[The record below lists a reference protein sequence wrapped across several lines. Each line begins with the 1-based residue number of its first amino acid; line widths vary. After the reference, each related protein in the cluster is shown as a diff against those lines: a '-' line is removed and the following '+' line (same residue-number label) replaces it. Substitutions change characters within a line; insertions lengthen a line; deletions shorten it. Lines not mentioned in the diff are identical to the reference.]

1 MKKTR
6 KIIVLLLSLVMLLAS
21 SVVVSAATAPSY
33 AAPKG
38 VTVIDSTSKNFAKTA
53 SLYTDEGAKTYDVK
67 YTYTTK
73 AFVKE
78 GDLRNATL
86 EDLAAMDI
94 HEIVAPSISVSSD
107 NTGALRAS
115 YSQVSDLAT
124 AKSVK
129 YKSGKSTVTITY
141 TVNGQITLTPVA
153 NSKKTVAVKVNYIQY
168 SKGIQKIIAAKT
180 LKVNTLTHAAGIDVT
195 NAEQDEA
202 GNYTLVMANKGTKS
216 LGAVVSN
223 DTASNKKLTYEVI
236 GTKTA
241 KGKNVEGVSVSAAGV
256 VTTTGVAL
264 DKDLESTIKITSA
277 DKKASVTVSLKTATV
292 DIAKIGFQSSK
303 LALVTNEQDENYQ
316 GTVKVFAGRTV
327 GKKTYYDVA
336 IDSTKPTNEM
346 VYVSSNPKVATVDEN
361 GVVTAVANGSAKIS
375 AYLKYNN
382 SVKTGTVAVTVTT
395 NLTNVSA
402 KNVEVLVGKKVS
414 PQVAINGGA
423 SSPIT
428 YKYSIVNVNPYE
440 GDSIP
445 VEASP
450 TKANVTAAKAYLTID
465 KKGVITAKKPCQAQI
480 KVEVKQGSKTP
491 ITATYNVAINPGVTS
506 ITPEINNVDSVVA
519 VAKNSKGTKA
529 AITISNAAQVKEYE
543 IGANVAFNAAYTQA
557 ELEGANK
564 EYIVTSSAPT
574 VLRVYKNAEDKWV
587 MVPMKSGSATIKFAT
602 TDGSGK
608 SASVTASVV
617 YKAFGITA
625 DTNAKVSDYSDLA
638 ALTALDN
645 VTEETPVVLVST
657 KANKTGKIVVDPKT
671 AINATVTNATAQNQ
685 AVKYYVNG
693 SAVTSVTLDVNN
705 NVGTKVVTAKSAD
718 NNASATYVI
727 YRPSEAV
734 IAGNGDVTVT
744 PGDAVAVKVGETAT
758 AGYTLAL
765 NETEASASKNILS
778 KGVTFKSENAKV
790 ATVTATGL
798 VKGIAV
804 GNTYIDVTYKSGLE
818 AAGTTLVY
826 ARVPVYVGRT
836 QASVETAVNNAIA
849 AQANSQDFASS
860 TGAAA
865 SYDSKKKTLTVSV
878 QDLNRNITELQ
889 AVGVNSILTA
899 IMGADFTLDLDS
911 VSVQI
916 MNGDAVV
923 DTLKVEV
930 NAEAPKYTVS
940 LENGG
945 KTWTAA
951 SYSELKSAMAEAIG
965 STGLNKLTWIDW
977 VGTSLIV
984 TTKYGYDSDDKVAHF
999 AYSTDFI
1006 VDFTVT
1012 DAALSTEIN
1021 SKLNAKVAEVND
1033 ILADV
1038 AEDDKLPVKESHIG
1052 YNEATQSF
1060 TAAVTLDK
1068 DMSVADAM
1076 DIFRTEENTTGS
1088 SINNAEASLAS
1099 MIADTI
1105 DETSA
1110 NIWASNAEVYF
1121 ETSVELTGEAKSK
1134 LDSKFSTPST
1144 SATGWVY
1151 FDGEK
1156 AVLDTN
1162 YKLPAGSTSL
1172 GDDVLDKLTD
1182 GVTIRDERGAVSEAR
1197 ITNAINRGV
1206 DKILSTS
1213 KLDSSSI
1220 MISDIEGITLTAQAK
1235 VTYKV
1240 GSREITKAY
1249 TFTLVFAIDIPE
1261 KEETTTSLSV
1271 VEEEDAEV
1279 AEPVVE
1285 AEPEEETEP
1294 VEETEVTVE
1303 NSNTDAAADEAA
1315 EPVLT
1320 EETVE

>member
-744 PGDAVAVKVGETAT
+744 PGDAVVVKVGETAT

-804 GNTYIDVTYKSGLE
+804 GNTYIDVTYKSGLDAIYME
-818 AAGTTLVY
+818 KGQVTIDGGVF
-826 ARVPVYVGRT
+826 VGQNSIR
-836 QASVETAVNNAIA
+836 ANAY
-849 AQANSQDFASS
+849 
-860 TGAAA
+860 GA
-865 SYDSKKKTLTVSV
+865 SYNGFKCQIVINDGQFDGNINLATQTGTPTSENQKCVAEINGGVFNGDVIIGKNVVMTVSGGKFHTPSVHQYVAENKYLVESDGSYIIGDSAPSSYKASLNGNTFFVSSANLAVQSAKSEDVIELKANASYQVTLQEGESLTFLAEQGIEYVAPVAAEGFTLTETDVEGGKKYSV
-878 QDLNRNITELQ
+878 PELLPFHVVTTGGTYDYASISQAFATATADRINGTITL
-889 AVGVNSILTA
+889 
-899 IMGADFTLDLDS
+899 MKD
-911 VSVQI
+911 
-916 MNGDAVV
+916 
-923 DTLKVEV
+923 
-930 NAEAPKYTVS
+930 YTVS
-940 LENGG
+940 E
-945 KTWTAA
+945 
-951 SYSELKSAMAEAIG
+951 
-965 STGLNKLTWIDW
+965 
-977 VGTSLIV
+977 
-984 TTKYGYDSDDKVAHF
+984 
-999 AYSTDFI
+999 
-1006 VDFTVT
+1006 
-1012 DAALSTEIN
+1012 
-1021 SKLNAKVAEVND
+1021 
-1033 ILADV
+1033 
-1038 AEDDKLPVKESHIG
+1038 
-1052 YNEATQSF
+1052 
-1060 TAAVTLDK
+1060 
-1068 DMSVADAM
+1068 
-1076 DIFRTEENTTGS
+1076 
-1088 SINNAEASLAS
+1088 
-1099 MIADTI
+1099 
-1105 DETSA
+1105 
-1110 NIWASNAEVYF
+1110 
-1121 ETSVELTGEAKSK
+1121 
-1134 LDSKFSTPST
+1134 TPSIGQSCT
-1144 SATGWVY
+1144 FNLNGHILTFAKNYY
-1151 FDGEK
+1151 FL
-1156 AVLDTN
+1156 VSN
-1162 YKLPAGSTSL
+1162 SSTSQ
-1172 GDDVLDKLTD
+1172 T
-1182 GVTIRDERGAVSEAR
+1182 VTIRDGVGTGKMIGLGNKLISKANKIAMSITGGSFECTGGWVFDNTGIGTVNISGGTFVGKYFGFKYNYDGSVNDHINGA
-1197 ITNAINRGV
+1197 ITITTTNSINNYKASMVASGYTPEMSA
-1206 DKILSTS
+1206 DNKILIV
-1213 KLDSSSI
+1213 KK
-1220 MISDIEGITLTAQAK
+1220 Q
-1235 VTYKV
+1235 
-1240 GSREITKAY
+1240 
-1249 TFTLVFAIDIPE
+1249 
-1261 KEETTTSLSV
+1261 
-1271 VEEEDAEV
+1271 
-1279 AEPVVE
+1279 
-1285 AEPEEETEP
+1285 
-1294 VEETEVTVE
+1294 
-1303 NSNTDAAADEAA
+1303 
-1315 EPVLT
+1315 
-1320 EETVE
+1320 